1 MYTDSG
7 SPFKF
12 LIRYNNFFVIRI
24 NLLWDYYYDF
34 KYFPLITNLHN
45 NRFSI
50 PSIFCLAESMIYQ
63 PPKII
68 YGLLLLTIPKVLIG
82 DIRYNQFDEN

>member
-12 LIRYNNFFVIRI
+12 LIRYNNFLKLEI
-24 NLLWDYYYDF
+24 NNYEILK
-34 KYFPLITNLHN
+34 KYPKKYTLVTNLQN

-50 PSIFCLAESMIYQ
+50 PS
-63 PPKII
+63 
-68 YGLLLLTIPKVLIG
+68 
-82 DIRYNQFDEN
+82 